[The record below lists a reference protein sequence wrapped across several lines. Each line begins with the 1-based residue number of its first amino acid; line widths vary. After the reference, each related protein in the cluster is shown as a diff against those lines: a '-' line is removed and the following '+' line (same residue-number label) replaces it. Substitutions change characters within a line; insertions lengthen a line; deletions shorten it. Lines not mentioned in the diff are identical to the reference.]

1 MVSAEPIF
9 GACNGRIESD
19 FGMTKAD
26 SNVDRIYEKL
36 RKMAADFEFKPDARI
51 NESAL
56 STELGASRTPLREAL
71 NRLVAEGFLTFQSGR
86 GFFCR
91 PLSPKLILDLYEAR
105 VAIETEIVRL
115 VCRRASDEELQ
126 DLMEFLKSTEPD
138 YDSCE
143 DPMELLSMDE
153 AYHMRIAALSQ
164 SNELVRILENLNDRV
179 RYIRLVDLKY
189 LRGKTPVSTQEE
201 AQLSAHR
208 VVLTALINRDED
220 KAVSTMRHHIERRRD
235 EATEAVRI
243 AYSQL
248 YVPAD

>member
-1 MVSAEPIF
+1 MK
-9 GACNGRIESD
+9 
-19 FGMTKAD
+19 KAD

-36 RKMAADFEFKPDARI
+36 RQMAADFEFKPDARI
-51 NESAL
+51 NESVL

-91 PLSPKLILDLYEAR
+91 PLSPKRILDLYEAR

-115 VCRRASDEELQ
+115 VCRRASDEELEE
-126 DLMEFLKSTEPD
+126 LMGFLTETEPA
-138 YDSCE
+138 YDICE
-143 DPMELLSMDE
+143 DPIELLRMDE
-153 AYHMRIAALSQ
+153 AYHMRIAVLSQ
-164 SNELVRILENLNDRV
+164 SHELQRILENLNDRV

-189 LRGKTPVSTQEE
+189 LRGKTPVSKQEE

-208 VVLTALINRDED
+208 IVLTALISRDEET
-220 KAVSTMRHHIERRRD
+220 AVSTMRHHIERRRD

-248 YVPAD
+248 YVPSE